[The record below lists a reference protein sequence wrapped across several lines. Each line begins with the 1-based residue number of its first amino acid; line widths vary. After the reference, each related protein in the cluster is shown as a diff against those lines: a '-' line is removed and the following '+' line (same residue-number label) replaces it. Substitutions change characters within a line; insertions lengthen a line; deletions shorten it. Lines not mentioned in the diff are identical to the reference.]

1 MKEIL
6 RFRCPC
12 CGLMPIVDSVDWE
25 HPYPV
30 RVYRQT
36 IGGSERVL
44 SIEEIQLGMP
54 LTERGRG
61 RPRKVKRIR
70 GNITYDD
77 ITEKEPETSK
87 AIIAK
92 VEKRLRTAKR
102 ATKSE

>member
-12 CGLMPIVDSVDWE
+12 CGLMPEVERVDWE

-36 IGGSERVL
+36 IGGSERVQ
-44 SIEEIQLGMP
+44 SIEEIQRGIP

-61 RPRKVKRIR
+61 RPRKVKRIK
-70 GNITYDD
+70 GNIRYED
-77 ITEKEPETSK
+77 ITDTEP
-87 AIIAK
+87 AISNKIIK
-92 VEKRLRTAKR
+92 KIQSHL
-102 ATKSE
+102 KSI